1 MCKYSFEFKSFD
13 LPYSCNKKEEYKDGF
28 CIFHCD
34 KENFTYEENKKF
46 EIEFQ
51 KEFERQK
58 KEEKEFNFTGFKF
71 PDKIS
76 FKLQSF

>member
-46 EIEFQ
+46 EIEF
-51 KEFERQK
+51 
-58 KEEKEFNFTGFKF
+58 
-71 PDKIS
+71 
-76 FKLQSF
+76 